1 MYKRQNNKRDP
12 SINIDINPLVDRR
25 KIAKRLRLLFLMR
38 HIWIYPVCIFLVYY
52 LSDAFIPISS
62 LRIGIAII
70 LAIFPFQSVVSL
82 LYGKRNSLL
91 RSQSKV
97 LFQSLCTLVSG
108 GYSLESAFLLSR
120 PTLEKAF
127 GKRSLMALAL
137 HRLEKS
143 LSAHTSLSE
152 VLNDFCL
159 RLDYV
164 EILPVMHALSIT
176 KIVGN
181 GVISILRNS
190 CQMMSELIAVQSE
203 VDANNSGRN
212 AEALILCLMPF
223 GITFS
228 LSTFTQGYMSDA
240 RNSVFGIAMMLLAFA
255 ISVVSCGILLKII
268 ADENKHFRNDVS
280 SIEKVLFLP
289 ETIVSAIQVRLTQI
303 LPESFLTRQFELYS
317 EISSQPLK
325 VFKHQICKSLLAISL
340 SFPVF
345 LLIIHIWDYPLYW
358 IVPAEITMLFLVH
371 HDLKRKVLQRRDTLM
386 EEMPLFLSML
396 VTLLHSGV
404 MLPKAIETCA
414 NAFDQDS
421 TLGTEIKI
429 MRSQMLSGLSAGN
442 AIESLS
448 SRTPIP
454 EAQSALLLASRYEIS
469 GGAEVLQLLSLQSNA
484 CWSLCRNAA
493 RKKRER
499 DALAMTLPMMLDFVA
514 VLIVAITPAVL
525 SLKLN

>member
-1 MYKRQNNKRDP
+1 MYKKQNDKRD
-12 SINIDINPLVDRR
+12 SSRNTDQNPLVDRR
-25 KIAKRLRLLFLMR
+25 KIAKRLRLFFMIR

-82 LYGKRNSLL
+82 LYGKRNTLL

-108 GYSLESAFLLSR
+108 GYSLESAFMLSR

-127 GKRSLMALAL
+127 GKRSLMSLAL

-240 RNSVFGIAMMLLAFA
+240 RNSVFGIAMMLFAFTL
-255 ISVVSCGILLKII
+255 SVVSCGLLLRII
-268 ADENKHFRNDVS
+268 ADENKHFRNDIA
-280 SIEKVLFLP
+280 SIEKVLLP
-289 ETIVSAIQVRLTQI
+289 ETFVSAIQVRLTQI

-317 EISSQPLK
+317 EISSQPHK
-325 VFKHQICKSLLAISL
+325 VFKHQICKSLLAICL
-340 SFPVF
+340 SCPVF
-345 LLIIHIWDYPLYW
+345 LLIIHIWDYPLYF
-358 IVPAEITMLFLVH
+358 IVPAEIAMLFFVH

-421 TLGTEIKI
+421 TLGSEIKI
-429 MRSQMLSGLSAGN
+429 MRAQMLSGLSAGN

-499 DALAMTLPMMLDFVA
+499 DALAMTLPMMLDFVS